1 MEISEQIKL
10 LRKALNLT
18 RKELAHLTDLSV
30 NTVINVEEHNVI
42 KNSDILL
49 KYLLKR
55 HSEAI
60 ENIESIAAAIKNI
73 EFEKGENE
81 DNGRKN

>member
-10 LRKALNLT
+10 LRRALNLT
-18 RKELAHLTDLSV
+18 RKELANLTGKSV
-30 NTVINVEEHNVI
+30 DVIINVEEHGII
-42 KNSDILL
+42 KNSNELL
-49 KYLLKR
+49 KYLVER
-55 HSEAI
+55 QAEAI
-60 ENIESIAAAIKNI
+60 ANLEAMTDAIKNI